1 MVAFTSSPSV
11 SGEMTPGAD
20 ILILGAGVVGL
31 SAARRLSALGASVT
45 VLDAVDPGGRGSRAA
60 AGVAIPSV
68 RLFDDPVMLAF
79 ARAGRGTLAED
90 LASLPGGDQLRRGNG
105 ILRIVADAKARDAL
119 AAKAVADAEGLGTWR
134 DAASLVSL
142 EPALEGTPLFGAF
155 ETDQGHLVDTD
166 GYVDALLKAA
176 AHVGVQL
183 RLGVAARSVSESS
196 TGIEVQTEGE
206 TLRADRLLVCA
217 GPWSAGVEGLPSLP
231 LKPVRGQMLV
241 VHQPGLHL
249 TRVVSGPSYLAP
261 WRSGEIVVGATE
273 EDAGFVE
280 QVTPAGLLHLSATV
294 AKLAPRLRDARFVRA
309 WAGLRAATPDGHP
322 YIGRHP
328 GTRRTYV
335 ATGLGG
341 QGILTG
347 AYTGALL
354 AELVAHGHCA
364 AAEPFAPARITG
376 GPLLT
381 TR

>member
-1 MVAFTSSPSV
+1 MRQA
-11 SGEMTPGAD
+11 AD

-31 SAARRLSALGASVT
+31 SAARRLSVLGAKVT
-45 VLDAVDPGGRGSRAA
+45 VLDAADPGGRGSRAA

-79 ARAGRGTLAED
+79 AREGRATLAED
-90 LASLPGGDQLRRGNG
+90 LATLPDGDGLRRGQG
-105 ILRIVADAKARDAL
+105 ILRIVPDAKARDAL
-119 AAKAVADAEGLGTWR
+119 AAKAAADAEGLGTWR
-134 DAASLVSL
+134 DAASLVAL

-155 ETDQGHLVDTD
+155 ETGHGHLVDTD
-166 GYVDALLKAA
+166 GYVDALLKDAA
-176 AHVGVQL
+176 RVGVKA
-183 RLGVAARSVSESS
+183 RLGVAARAVVEHSS
-196 TGIEVQTEGE
+196 GVEVQTEGE
-206 TLRADRLLVCA
+206 TLRADQLLVCA
-217 GPWSAGVEGLPSLP
+217 GPWSAGVEGLPALP

-249 TRVVSGPSYLAP
+249 TRVVSGPTYLAP

-294 AKLAPRLRDARFVRA
+294 AKLAPRLRESRFVRA
-309 WAGLRAATPDGHP
+309 WAGLRAATPDGRP

-328 GTRRTYV
+328 GLARTFV

-347 AYTGALL
+347 ARTGALL
-354 AELVAHGHCA
+354 AELVAHGHSD
-364 AAEPFAPARITG
+364 AAEPFAPSRVSTGSPGRTG
-376 GPLLT
+376 G
-381 TR
+381 